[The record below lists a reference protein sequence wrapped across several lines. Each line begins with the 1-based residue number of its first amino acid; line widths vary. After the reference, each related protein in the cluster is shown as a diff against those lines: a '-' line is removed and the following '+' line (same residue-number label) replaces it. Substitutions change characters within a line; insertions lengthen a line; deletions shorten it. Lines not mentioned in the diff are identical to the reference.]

1 MSFTVEKKKNFQL
14 FRQKNTKGCPDIRSW
29 GCEKVSR
36 KSFFKKHRS
45 WKVSGVSNLGWFGK
59 ENPEASDKGTKFCDF
74 VKMEL
79 TQQGQITDVTQHSFA
94 PDKIQ
99 HKYNISSRIRSSR
112 EVHGR
117 SHHLRGD
124 QLGNHVMCTPLHV
137 CSVNFDNGVQ
147 Q

>member
-1 MSFTVEKKKNFQL
+1 
-14 FRQKNTKGCPDIRSW
+14 
-29 GCEKVSR
+29 
-36 KSFFKKHRS
+36 
-45 WKVSGVSNLGWFGK
+45 
-59 ENPEASDKGTKFCDF
+59 
-74 VKMEL
+74 MEL

-124 QLGNHVMCTPLHV
+124 QLGWKPRDVYSFECALREL
-137 CSVNFDNGVQ
+137 
-147 Q
+147 